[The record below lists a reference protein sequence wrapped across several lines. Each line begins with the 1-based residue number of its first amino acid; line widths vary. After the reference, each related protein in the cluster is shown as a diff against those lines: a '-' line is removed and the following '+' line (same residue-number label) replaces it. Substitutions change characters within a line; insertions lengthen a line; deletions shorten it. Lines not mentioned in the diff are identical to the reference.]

1 MLSSRSARRQLSLKY
16 AQCWRM
22 LLVLEFLAEQ
32 KRVELEDM
40 FLNYLVPSIGADIA
54 EILPSED

>member
-1 MLSSRSARRQLSLKY
+1 MLENAASVRVFS
-16 AQCWRM
+16 
-22 LLVLEFLAEQ
+22 EQ

-54 EILPSED
+54 EILPSEA